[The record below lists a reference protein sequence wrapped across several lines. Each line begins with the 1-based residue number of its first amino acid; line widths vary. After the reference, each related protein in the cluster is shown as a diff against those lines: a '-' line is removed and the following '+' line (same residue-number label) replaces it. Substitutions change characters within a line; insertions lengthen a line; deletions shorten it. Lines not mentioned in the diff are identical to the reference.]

1 MSTTLQIILIS
12 IGIYSI
18 VQGLFNQIPRIKGGK

>member
-1 MSTTLQIILIS
+1 MEQLIQIILIS

-18 VQGLFNQIPRIKGGK
+18 VQTLFNQIPKMKGDN